1 MRSQLMSLQL
11 MTELSLLLD
20 QHDLALRALG
30 KAAGAGLIDVTWL
43 RSCPLFAP
51 ITGDLRWRA
60 VHDAVERRAAAML
73 AVFRAAAG

>member
-1 MRSQLMSLQL
+1 
-11 MTELSLLLD
+11 D

-30 KAAGAGLIDVTWL
+30 KATDTGLIEVTWL
-43 RSCPLFAP
+43 RGCPLFTP

-73 AVFRAAAG
+73 ATFRAAAG